1 MNRAF
6 SASPGNHIRPGALP
20 QARQVNTRLRRSQS
34 GHSPLV
40 SQFHVSP
47 ESVRGCPTIV
57 HPAIWFPMST
67 RVVIRVFVALLL
79 ASFASLRAQEHPRAP
94 QQSQS
99 QQLPQTTK
107 GAPQAAMMQ
116 ASMSEVSDGLK
127 RFISGYAAKS
137 ADKKFHVPYQRKNLA
152 LDLVRVHDDRFSSL
166 GGDKYFA
173 CVDMK
178 GADAKIYDI
187 DFFMV
192 VQTGK
197 LTVTETSVHKINGKA
212 LYNWRQE
219 GGVWKK
225 VKVS

>member
-1 MNRAF
+1 MNTPLIRAGF
-6 SASPGNHIRPGALP
+6 VASFFVL
-20 QARQVNTRLRRSQS
+20 VL
-34 GHSPLV
+34 PLV
-40 SQFHVSP
+40 
-47 ESVRGCPTIV
+47 
-57 HPAIWFPMST
+57 
-67 RVVIRVFVALLL
+67 
-79 ASFASLRAQEHPRAP
+79 AQDHPRAS

-99 QQLPQTTK
+99 QQLPQSTK
-107 GAPQAAMMQ
+107 GAPQGAMMQ

-127 RFISGYAAKS
+127 RFISGSAARS

-152 LDLVRVHDDRFSSL
+152 LDLVKVHDDRFSSL

-178 GADAKIYDI
+178 GADGKVYDI

-197 LTVTETSVHKINGKA
+197 LTVTETSVHKINGKP
-212 LYNWRQE
+212 LYNWKEQK
-219 GGVWKK
+219 GVWKK